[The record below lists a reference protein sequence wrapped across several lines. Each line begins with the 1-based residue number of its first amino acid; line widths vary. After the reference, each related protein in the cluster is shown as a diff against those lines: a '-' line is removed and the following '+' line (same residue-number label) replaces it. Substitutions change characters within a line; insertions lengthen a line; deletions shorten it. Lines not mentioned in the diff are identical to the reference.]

1 MANFNSPGVIVT
13 EQDLSQVI
21 TSPSSTIGAIAGEF
35 PNGPCMSP
43 TLISSEQELVDIFG
57 KPTQSNY
64 ATFFTAAN
72 FLQYSN
78 KLYVTRAIDE
88 KSNNASDDWTT
99 ANVQI
104 LSIDSYEDALLNNTY
119 STKYFTAKT
128 PGTKYNGLQ
137 ISICSD
143 PNKYFNS
150 TQAARDQST
159 GAILTLNG
167 NTIPVGANT
176 TANTQIIKF
185 DSIIGGNRYS
195 ANLNLIA
202 DGGWDMVV
210 DLYYPTGMI
219 TVPVLT
225 VTSNT
230 ITTSAAAATR
240 LKSSVS
246 GSVNWNNNKAL
257 GVVPYN
263 IRWASST
270 VDGLGNSWQNRPTTS
285 QYVKDQGGSNDLMHI
300 VVYDGSGSV
309 SGTAWSVL
317 EVFPNVSKAIDA
329 RNDDGSSN
337 YYQEVLKRNS
347 KYIYSI
353 KHYGSNWGS
362 VAANTSFSVQDNAV
376 WKLNK
381 GSDFAVGADD
391 VVKAYGTFDDKE
403 RIDVSLILTGDAH
416 RGSPAVLQ
424 KALELSATTRKD
436 CMTCISPVKLSDCV
450 VSKSWA
456 ETDILKK
463 LCDYGDPSSASYIV
477 TYPTSYGVMDSAW
490 KYQFDKYWNTY
501 RYVPLNGDI
510 AGLIAR
516 TEYERDSWWSPAGLN
531 RGKIKGAIK
540 LSWNPNQSQRDELY
554 SNNINPVVAF
564 PNEGVILYG
573 DKTLQEKDSAFDR
586 INVRRLFI
594 TLEKTIATAAK
605 YSLFEFNDEFTRAQ
619 FIALVDP
626 YLRDIKGRRGI
637 YDYKIVCDATNNTP
651 QVIDTNRFIG
661 SIYIKP
667 ARSINYIEL
676 NFVAVGTG
684 VDFATITDR
693 SGLQ

>member
-1 MANFNSPGVIVT
+1 M
-13 EQDLSQVI
+13 
-21 TSPSSTIGAIAGEF
+21 
-35 PNGPCMSP
+35 
-43 TLISSEQELVDIFG
+43 
-57 KPTQSNY
+57 
-64 ATFFTAAN
+64 
-72 FLQYSN
+72 
-78 KLYVTRAIDE
+78 
-88 KSNNASDDWTT
+88 
-99 ANVQI
+99 
-104 LSIDSYEDALLNNTY
+104 
-119 STKYFTAKT
+119 
-128 PGTKYNGLQ
+128 
-137 ISICSD
+137 
-143 PNKYFNS
+143 
-150 TQAARDQST
+150 
-159 GAILTLNG
+159 
-167 NTIPVGANT
+167 
-176 TANTQIIKF
+176 
-185 DSIIGGNRYS
+185 
-195 ANLNLIA
+195 
-202 DGGWDMVV
+202 
-210 DLYYPTGMI
+210 
-219 TVPVLT
+219 
-225 VTSNT
+225 
-230 ITTSAAAATR
+230 
-240 LKSSVS
+240 
-246 GSVNWNNNKAL
+246 
-257 GVVPYN
+257 
-263 IRWASST
+263 
-270 VDGLGNSWQNRPTTS
+270 
-285 QYVKDQGGSNDLMHI
+285 
-300 VVYDGSGSV
+300 
-309 SGTAWSVL
+309 
-317 EVFPNVSKAIDA
+317 
-329 RNDDGSSN
+329 
-337 YYQEVLKRNS
+337 
-347 KYIYSI
+347 
-353 KHYGSNWGS
+353 
-362 VAANTSFSVQDNAV
+362 
-376 WKLNK
+376 NK

-490 KYQFDKYWNTY
+490 KYQFDKYCNTY